1 MITQTFE
8 ATTTTSYRS
17 AGRAAMISGILGL
30 MAYGFLLAAVLTR
43 DAWVVSDFV
52 YIMFK
57 AHDVAVILQFLFMIP
72 VLYGIQKLSQKQA
85 GGMSRTSLHIG
96 TGALLFTALFL
107 LLGIVKI
114 FSDGHYLLPVMVLGV
129 WLMIAN
135 GRLMG
140 LLPRAL
146 CWFGMII
153 GLGLVAF
160 GSFFPAYAIFVDVV
174 ILRIPPVDMATYPEP
189 PMNFANMFIHKII
202 WIGSIVGVAPLP
214 VWTMLVGRYL
224 LREDRSALQDNR
236 IESTYKTTIL

>member
-1 MITQTFE
+1 MFV
-8 ATTTTSYRS
+8 ATTSSYRS

-43 DAWVVSDFV
+43 EAWVVSNFG
-52 YIMFK
+52 YIMFR
-57 AHDVAVILQFLFMIP
+57 AHDVAVILQFIFMIP
-72 VLYGIQKLSQKQA
+72 VLYGIQKLSQKQGA
-85 GGMSRTSLHIG
+85 GIRRASLNVGI
-96 TGALLFTALFL
+96 GALLFTALFL

-135 GRLMG
+135 GRLVDA
-140 LLPRAL
+140 LPRPL

-160 GSFFPAYAIFVDVV
+160 GSFFPAYAIFVDIV
-174 ILRIPPVDMATYPEP
+174 ILRVPPVDMATYPEP

-202 WIGSIVGVAPLP
+202 WIGSIAGVAPLP

-224 LREDRSALQDNR
+224 LREDRSVLQVEEVQSN
-236 IESTYKTTIL
+236 YNTTIL